1 MSTSTNNVTCLF
13 CGAEIENGK
22 GHNPEPFYE
31 KEDGLCCDECKEFYI
46 TPALQGDSDLAYA
59 RYSALVA
66 LKLKNARSLADLF

>member
-31 KEDGLCCDECKEFYI
+31 EDGFCCDECNEYFV

-59 RYSALVA
+59 RYSAHVA
-66 LKLKNARSLADLF
+66 LMLKNAHSLADLF